1 MEKRV
6 VNCVKLGGDRPG
18 LSKPPIPGDLGQR
31 VFENV
36 SEEGWT
42 MFKEHFK
49 MVINEY
55 RLDLLSPEADEIFNK
70 QIEEFFFGKGAKLP
84 EGYVPPSTK

>member
-1 MEKRV
+1 MEQRMV
-6 VNCVKLGGDRPG
+6 QCVKLGGERPG
-18 LSKPPIPGDLGQR
+18 LRKQPIPGELGLR

-36 SEEGWT
+36 SEEAWK

-55 RLDLLSPEADEIFNK
+55 RLDLMTPEADEVFNK
-70 QIEEFFFGKGAKLP
+70 QIQDFFFGEGAKLP
-84 EGYVPPSTK
+84 EGYVPPSSK